1 MALISTTK
9 GDIDES
15 LLEFTEGGYEN
26 DNELQTFQQWTLE
39 GEVVKRDVQL
49 HLKKG
54 LAGIPIAASM

>member
-15 LLEFTEGGYEN
+15 LLEYSEGGYEN
-26 DNELQTFQQWTLE
+26 DNELQKFQQWTLD

-54 LAGIPIAASM
+54 LAGIPVAASM

>member
-15 LLEFTEGGYEN
+15 LLVYTEGGYEN
-26 DNELQTFQQWTLE
+26 DNEIQKFQQWELD

-49 HLKKG
+49 HLKQG